1 MKRNHVSL
9 VIAAVLLTLVI
20 GLLFAGSRILPT
32 VNHALRISELMQPML
47 EASNQGMHLSVS
59 AEVGGETVTMESDV
73 FLVTEE
79 NVRWLILDHN
89 GTAVYVAENVL
100 FLENGKAFKIADA
113 MQMQTTS
120 CSQLLPQ
127 IMALYE
133 VLEITAEETEHQTAY
148 SVTVTGEQ
156 MNTLLAAV
164 SLADAVPAE
173 AIDTLTLH
181 LTETKEKLD
190 TIAVHGSGSVD
201 NTAVQLHVTLSHFR
215 VLAAGDYPIPEPV
228 KQSAATVNPEDLFT
242 LTEDLYRLVLALAP
256 FADMDAIDGTLELA
270 VDCGLLQL
278 DTRMALS
285 DLKNTSNAQLDPE
298 TLQKLPEILGLM
310 CMEGE
315 IRCTP
320 DGDGYL
326 YTLELDQTSMQQLTR
341 MILPELT
348 KYSENLT
355 NGTVS
360 ILLVEENITAMKA
373 SIEGK
378 IPMLFT
384 QVPILVSAVFHFL

>member
-1 MKRNHVSL
+1 MKRNHVLL
-9 VIAAVLLTLVI
+9 VIAAVLLALVI

-120 CSQLLPQ
+120 YSQLLPQ

-133 VLEITAEETEHQTAY
+133 VLEITAEETESQTAY

-156 MNTLLAAV
+156 VNTLLAAA
-164 SLADAVPAE
+164 SLGNTVPAE
-173 AIDTLTLH
+173 AFDMLALH

-190 TIAVHGSGSVD
+190 TIAFRGSGSVD
-201 NTAVQLHVTLSHFR
+201 NMAVQLHVTLSRFQ
-215 VLAAGDYPIPEPV
+215 VLAAGDYPIPEAV

-256 FADMDAIDGTLELA
+256 FADMNAIEGTLELT

-278 DTRMALS
+278 DTTMALS
-285 DLKNTSNAQLDPE
+285 DLKNTSSSQFDPE
-298 TLQKLPEILGLM
+298 TLHKLPEILGLM
-310 CMEGE
+310 CMEGK
-315 IRCTP
+315 IRCTA

-355 NGTVS
+355 NGMAS
-360 ILLVEENITAMKA
+360 ILLEDGNITTMKA

-384 QVPILVSAVFHFL
+384 QVPILISAVFHFL

>member
-1 MKRNHVSL
+1 MKRNHVLL

-79 NVRWLILDHN
+79 NGPWLILDHN

-120 CSQLLPQ
+120 YSQLLPQ

-133 VLEITAEETEHQTAY
+133 VLEITAEEAESQTAY

-190 TIAVHGSGSVD
+190 TIAFHGSGSVD

-215 VLAAGDYPIPEPV
+215 VLAAGDYPIPESV

-326 YTLELDQTSMQQLTR
+326 YTLELDQTSMQQLTQ

-355 NGTVS
+355 NGMVS
-360 ILLVEENITAMKA
+360 ILLVDGSITAMKA